1 MSQSSAKP
9 LEFTEN
15 SVEPGAGSHT
25 HQQRSWA
32 FLKEGQKV
40 WSIIPILA
48 KKKKRRDRIRKKEE
62 EKKGGICV
70 DLLPLIFALCS
81 PVRF

>member
-25 HQQRSWA
+25 HQQPSWA

-40 WSIIPILA
+40 WSIISILA
-48 KKKKRRDRIRKKEE
+48 KKEKKRDRIRKKE
-62 EKKGGICV
+62 KRGGIFV
-70 DLLPLIFALCS
+70 DLLPLIFALCR